1 MKWKTQNEKK
11 HKILPRQ
18 KNSRKPCRGRK
29 CFSPGSCYHPGLKV
43 LQPAALGAATWRAF
57 SPGSWQTG
65 TKGGGGLESR
75 LASPGWKTGTKA
87 SSDPGLEGRSTV

>member
-18 KNSRKPCRGRK
+18 RNSRKPCRGRK

-43 LQPAALGAATWRAF
+43 LQPAALGAATWRVF
-57 SPGSWQTG
+57 SPGPWQAG
-65 TKGGGGLESR
+65 TKGG
-75 LASPGWKTGTKA
+75 A
-87 SSDPGLEGRSTV
+87 SSPDWLVPDGKPGLKPVPTRD